1 VKRSARAGR
10 TFVSLWME
18 HAAAINCAACMIG
31 RMKLQPYLKSKDHA
45 KQTLRLV
52 YIDIMSLSVTSLKGI
67 IIWYQRSSGKIM
79 NQIAEPIGA
88 SENCRIWNDWT
99 VLIQSFVTS
108 KDAKL

>member
-18 HAAAINCAACMIG
+18 HAAVYCAACMIG

-52 YIDIMSLSVTSLKGI
+52 YIDIMSLSVTSFKGI
-67 IIWYQRSSGKIM
+67 ITWYQMSSGKIM
-79 NQIAEPIGA
+79 NQIAEPISE
-88 SENCRIWNDWT
+88 SENGRFWNDWT

-108 KDAKL
+108 RDAKL